1 MLYQRRKVKVQGK
14 VIVVTGAGSGIGREL
29 SLHLISKGA
38 RVAGVDLNEKALD
51 ETAVLAADYKYHF
64 RGYVANMA
72 DRSAVEA
79 LPAQIFSRFGEVDG
93 IINNAGIIQPFSRL
107 NDLDYATIE
116 RVLKVNLYGT
126 LYIVKTF
133 LPHLLNRPEAHIVNL
148 SSMGG
153 FVPVPGQTIYCAAK
167 AAVKL
172 LSEGLASELSHT
184 NIRVT
189 VVCPGAVATNI
200 RSNSGVSSPKT
211 TSSSGATKALLPA
224 KAAEI
229 IVRGI
234 ENNAYHVFVG
244 KDAMLMDKFYRL
256 SPATAARMIAR
267 KMSALLPE

>member
-1 MLYQRRKVKVQGK
+1 MKVEGK

-29 SLHLISKGA
+29 CLHLMSKGA
-38 RVAGVDLNEKALD
+38 RVAGADLNEKALD
-51 ETAVLAADYKYHF
+51 ETAILAAAYKNQF
-64 RGYVANMA
+64 RGYVVNVA

-79 LPAQIFSRFGEVDG
+79 LPAQVVSGFGEVDG
-93 IINNAGIIQPFSRL
+93 VINNAGIIQPFSRL

-116 RVLKVNLYGT
+116 RVLNVNLYGT
-126 LYIVKTF
+126 LSVTKAF
-133 LPHLLNRPEAHIVNL
+133 LPHLLDRPEAHIVNL

-184 NIRVT
+184 KVRVT

-200 RSNSGVSSPKT
+200 RSNSGVNSPTTPGSSR
-211 TSSSGATKALLPA
+211 AMKALPA
-224 KAAEI
+224 SKAAEI

-234 ENNAYHVFVG
+234 ERDAYHVFVG

-256 SPATAARMIAR
+256 SPATAARTIAS
-267 KMSALLPE
+267 KMRALLPE